1 MTEQR
6 PETFDRALYLQRL
19 GRRRVG
25 MDHALAEAIAS
36 ALEERLSEIS
46 RQFDE
51 ALILS
56 PYADLLAKRIAATGR
71 MGGITPMVPPM
82 ADTLALAAGSHDA
95 ILDILDLHCVNDVP
109 GRLAQVRRALRPDG
123 LYLACFF
130 GGETLTELRQAW
142 IEAELEVAGQVS
154 PRVAPMIDVRVAG
167 ALLQR
172 AGLALP
178 VIDVDRTKLCYG
190 DAMALMHEVSRLGLS
205 NALAAR
211 SRLPVTRRL
220 LAAAVSHYQ
229 SRNAGEDGRVAATLE
244 LLWLTAWSPH
254 ESQPRPLKP
263 GSAARRLADALGTS
277 ETRLKADRSDAE

>member
-167 ALLQR
+167 AL
-172 AGLALP
+172 
-178 VIDVDRTKLCYG
+178 
-190 DAMALMHEVSRLGLS
+190 MHEVSRLGLS